1 MRLKWGQR
9 FAKCLTQTWFVVHA
23 LENLAILMIIR
34 RKGIGVIPNMC
45 ICKSGWLEVF
55 SGGNETHDAFWFY
68 TTNNPLRNIH
78 AMFLFPGG
86 SDSKESACNAGDLG
100 LIPELGRS
108 PGGGHGNPFQYIC
121 LEYPNG
127 QRGLASYSPR
137 AREASDTTEQVS
149 TQCFSCSPFLHLC
162 CVGHEWWTSSFCN

>member
-86 SDSKESACNAGDLG
+86 SDSKESACSAGDLG

-108 PGGGHGNPFQYIC
+108 PGEGSSYPLQYSC
-121 LEYPNG
+121 LYIYKS
-127 QRGLASYSPR
+127 ASSLSS
-137 AREASDTTEQVS
+137 AWMEKKCWWLKDWQTE
-149 TQCFSCSPFLHLC
+149 
-162 CVGHEWWTSSFCN
+162 CNRMVQLL